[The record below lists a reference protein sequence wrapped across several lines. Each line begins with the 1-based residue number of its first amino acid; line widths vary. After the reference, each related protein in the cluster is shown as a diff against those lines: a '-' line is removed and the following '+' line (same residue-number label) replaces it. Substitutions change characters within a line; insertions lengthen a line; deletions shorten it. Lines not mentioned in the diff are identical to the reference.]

1 MNPNF
6 RLLTVLVLAMLPQWG
21 LAQITDPTLS
31 QPREYVIRTITVTG
45 ADVQTE
51 AFVRASASLSEGDRI
66 RVPGPQIGDAVRRIF
81 RTGLFSEV
89 NIYQTDVSGEFISLE
104 IVVKEQPRL
113 ESFEISGVRRGQRR
127 ELREKLNLIPGFA
140 VTDAVTAQAKSVIR
154 RFYADKG
161 YINTETIV
169 KVARLDTL
177 RNRVRLEFQ
186 VQPGDRVQIRQIGIE
201 GNEAFSDRR
210 VRRELKDV
218 KSKTWW
224 RLGRQSFDPAKYE
237 TALENLQ
244 TFYRKNGHRDF
255 HLESDS
261 VFIFDHK
268 ANKPAYG
275 IRIRVSEGP
284 KYHLREVSWEGNTV
298 YTEEQLQNA
307 LAMAKGDVFNEEKFR
322 SNLQAN
328 KNNTDVTS
336 LYHDSGYLFFQI
348 QDDIRTVPGD
358 SIDVHFV
365 IAEDEIAK
373 VRQVTFS
380 GNIKTNDQVVRRT
393 LRSVPGQNYNRSAII
408 RTIRELATLGYFNP
422 EKISPDL
429 NPDFQNKTVDVS
441 YGLDESMSTDNF
453 EFSGGFGGRQFGVI
467 LSLRLNFNNFSAQ
480 NLFDRESWS
489 PLPSG
494 DGQKVSLG
502 AQMTGSGYQN
512 YSFSFLEPWFGG
524 RPNSFGFGSSYS
536 YYRFSS
542 AQRYEQFS
550 ANVSYGRRL
559 QWPDDYFTHTSI
571 LQYQWLTVNRREGFI
586 EPGRSPSISLRQV
599 LERNSLDN
607 FISPT
612 YGSKFFL
619 SGELAPPLGVF
630 QQYYKVTT
638 GFQTHVPVVGKLVF
652 TNGYEYGFLGWFGDK
667 ERSQFGRFYLG
678 GTPLQQQQTFYR
690 ENIDLKGFPGGF
702 GGAISPYV
710 NGEEV
715 GGTVYAKYYS
725 ELRYPAVT
733 SEQVQIIPYL
743 FAEAG
748 NAYLGFRDFD
758 PFEVKRAS
766 GLGVR
771 LFLPILGLIDLSYGY
786 RFDGVEGSQLV
797 QPGRWEFL
805 FNIGA
810 PF

>member
-1 MNPNF
+1 M
-6 RLLTVLVLAMLPQWG
+6 
-21 LAQITDPTLS
+21 
-31 QPREYVIRTITVTG
+31 
-45 ADVQTE
+45 
-51 AFVRASASLSEGDRI
+51 
-66 RVPGPQIGDAVRRIF
+66 
-81 RTGLFSEV
+81 
-89 NIYQTDVSGEFISLE
+89 
-104 IVVKEQPRL
+104 
-113 ESFEISGVRRGQRR
+113 
-127 ELREKLNLIPGFA
+127 
-140 VTDAVTAQAKSVIR
+140 
-154 RFYADKG
+154 
-161 YINTETIV
+161 
-169 KVARLDTL
+169 
-177 RNRVRLEFQ
+177 
-186 VQPGDRVQIRQIGIE
+186 
-201 GNEAFSDRR
+201 
-210 VRRELKDV
+210 
-218 KSKTWW
+218 
-224 RLGRQSFDPAKYE
+224 
-237 TALENLQ
+237 
-244 TFYRKNGHRDF
+244 
-255 HLESDS
+255 
-261 VFIFDHK
+261 
-268 ANKPAYG
+268 
-275 IRIRVSEGP
+275 
-284 KYHLREVSWEGNTV
+284 
-298 YTEEQLQNA
+298 
-307 LAMAKGDVFNEEKFR
+307 
-322 SNLQAN
+322 
-328 KNNTDVTS
+328 
-336 LYHDSGYLFFQI
+336 
-348 QDDIRTVPGD
+348 
-358 SIDVHFV
+358 
-365 IAEDEIAK
+365 
-373 VRQVTFS
+373 
-380 GNIKTNDQVVRRT
+380 
-393 LRSVPGQNYNRSAII
+393 
-408 RTIRELATLGYFNP
+408 
-422 EKISPDL
+422 
-429 NPDFQNKTVDVS
+429 
-441 YGLDESMSTDNF
+441 
-453 EFSGGFGGRQFGVI
+453 I